1 MLDGLA
7 KLRRRGK
14 SNRLKSRSGASR
26 KRYFT
31 ERISG
36 GLKTWLLQ
44 HMQAAVYSLGQLAR
58 NPGGSLMTIAVIGIA
73 LALPAGFYL
82 VLDNAK
88 RVTGNWDMTLQIAVY
103 LKQDVGAE
111 SARQLAGT
119 LRDETDIQSV
129 RTISSKEALNEFRE
143 LSGFAAAIDALRE
156 NPLPAVLLIQ
166 PAAAASDTASF
177 DKLLSRLRDLPEV
190 DQAKF
195 DRQWLQRLQAII
207 DTVQRAV
214 LVLSFVLGLAVLLIV
229 GNTIRLGIYN
239 RRAEIEI
246 TKLFGATD
254 AFIQRPFLYTGFWY
268 GLLGT
273 TFAWLLITAAVL
285 LLSGPVRDL
294 AMLYA
299 SDYRL
304 SGASFLQFLALFGAG
319 IGLGLGGSWL
329 SVQRHIRAIEPT

>member
-1 MLDGLA
+1 MLDG
-7 KLRRRGK
+7 KSRGK
-14 SNRLKSRSGASR
+14 GRGASR

-31 ERISG
+31 ERIG
-36 GLKTWLLQ
+36 GGAKTWLLQ
-44 HMQAAVYSLGQLAR
+44 HLQAAVYSLGQLAR
-58 NPGGSLMTIAVIGIA
+58 NPIGSLMTVAVIGIA

-88 RVTGNWDMTLQIAVY
+88 RVTGSWDMTLQIAVY
-103 LKQDVGAE
+103 LKQDVSADGARE
-111 SARQLAGT
+111 LADELRQDDA
-119 LRDETDIQSV
+119 IKSIKY
-129 RTISSKEALNEFRE
+129 ISREDALDEFRQ
-143 LSGFAAAIDALRE
+143 LSGFAEAIDALRE
-156 NPLPAVLLIQ
+156 NPLPAVLLVQ
-166 PAAAASDTASF
+166 PASAATDTAAF
-177 DKLLSRLRDLPEV
+177 DSLLTRLQKLPAV

-239 RRAEIEI
+239 RRSEIEI

-268 GLLGT
+268 GMLGA
-273 TFAWLLITAAVL
+273 TFAWILITVAVL
-285 LLSGPVRDL
+285 LLSGPVREL
-294 AMLYA
+294 AALYA

-304 SGASFLQFLALFGAG
+304 SGASLGQFLGLFGTG
-319 IGLGLGGSWL
+319 IGLGLAGSWL